1 MKIFKALKRR
11 HLILLI
17 LIAVLLFLIIGACAP
32 FVRYKPLSS
41 ITAQNLKTTNYC
53 QDQSG
58 TERVMLLETNTSAW
72 EERMRMMQL
81 AEKEIILST
90 FDFRDGEAP
99 RDILSLLLHK
109 ADEGVKVKILV
120 DGFSGLVRMEG
131 RNLFYA
137 LSSHPNAEIRIYNPM
152 NLLAPWKTQG
162 RMHDK
167 YVIIDDSMFILGGRN
182 TFDYFIGDY
191 PANSRSYDREVLVYN
206 TDPKQGAGDGLSQV
220 KAYFESV
227 WNLPES
233 KIFHDSEKLS
243 RRKGVQKE
251 RNSLYERYQAL
262 SNARPDL
269 FQTSKEEI
277 RQYYADHTL
286 EAGKITLISNP
297 IHIYGKEPVVF
308 STVTHLIEE
317 AESSVIFH
325 TPYAV
330 LNDYMYDTL
339 KAAGSQVPDMKI
351 MINSVENG
359 DNFFASSDY
368 IRRKKWMAGMG
379 IPIYEYD
386 GGTSYHGKS
395 LVIDG
400 RLSLIGSYNLDL
412 RSTYMDTE
420 LLLAIES
427 PDLAKELTGY
437 MDQYHKDCR
446 RLLPNGTYEIPEHI
460 TVAPVPAWKKAAWAI
475 VGFLM
480 QPFRFLL

>member
-53 QDQSG
+53 QNQSG

-191 PANSRSYDREVLVYN
+191 PTNSRSYDREVLVYN
-206 TDPKQGAGDGLSQV
+206 TAPEQGAGDGLSQV

-251 RNSLYERYQAL
+251 RNSLYERYTAL
-262 SNARPDL
+262 SDARPDL

-339 KAAGSQVPDMKI
+339 KTAGSQVPDMKI

-368 IRRKKWMAGMG
+368 IRRKKWMASMG

-395 LVIDG
+395 LVIDEK
-400 RLSLIGSYNLDL
+400 LSLIGSYNLDL

-446 RLLPNGTYEIPEHI
+446 RLLADGTYEIPEHI